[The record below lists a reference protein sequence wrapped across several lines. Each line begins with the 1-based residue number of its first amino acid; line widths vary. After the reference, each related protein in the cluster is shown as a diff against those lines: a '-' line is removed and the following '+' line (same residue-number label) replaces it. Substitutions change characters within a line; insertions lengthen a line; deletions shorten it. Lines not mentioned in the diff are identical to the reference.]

1 MTIKKFTMKE
11 VDEEIM
17 QIVQQQNV
25 GPTGQTGQGGPP
37 DIIKSI
43 MNRVKARGNGKDGIS
58 QA

>member
-25 GPTGQTGQGGPP
+25 GPAGTNGPP
-37 DIIKSI
+37 DIIKAL
-43 MNRVKARGNGKDGIS
+43 MDRAKARGNGKDAIRS
-58 QA
+58 